1 MFSDRLKNEL
11 VKKIFSLQY
20 GFNSQSS
27 SQGSLQ
33 SSSQEPKVYD
43 TKQKNETDNN
53 EKEDENSTISEFE
66 ECEKAT
72 QSTQDSSCY
81 GWNNISQ
88 FLFEA
93 EKKQK
98 NVNLCNSCFSILV
111 K

>member
-11 VKKIFSLQY
+11 IKKLFSLQY
-20 GFNSQSS
+20 GFNSQIS
-27 SQGSLQ
+27 SQGSVQ

-66 ECEKAT
+66 ECDKAT

-81 GWNNISQ
+81 SWNNISQ

-98 NVNLCNSCFSILV
+98 NVSLCNSCFSILV